1 MKNTNFRHV
10 ATGSIVKLPINY
22 AEPNHP
28 FYSQYEMLGD
38 NYEYSKA
45 YVETEPDEVEF
56 AVVEEIIADFA
67 VVERPAGNASRELWV
82 EYAETLD
89 LDITDDMTRSDII
102 ALIDK
107 EN

>member
-1 MKNTNFRHV
+1 MKNTNFRHA
-10 ATGSIVKLPINY
+10 ATGNIVKLPINY

-45 YVETEPDEVEF
+45 YVETDPDVTEF
-56 AVVEEIIADFA
+56 ATVEEIIADFA
-67 VVERPAGNASRELWV
+67 EVERPAGNASREVWV

-89 LDITDDMTRSDII
+89 YEISDDMTRNEII
-102 ALIDK
+102 ALIDE

>member
-56 AVVEEIIADFA
+56 AVIEEIIADFTE
-67 VVERPAGNASRELWV
+67 VERPAGNASRELWV